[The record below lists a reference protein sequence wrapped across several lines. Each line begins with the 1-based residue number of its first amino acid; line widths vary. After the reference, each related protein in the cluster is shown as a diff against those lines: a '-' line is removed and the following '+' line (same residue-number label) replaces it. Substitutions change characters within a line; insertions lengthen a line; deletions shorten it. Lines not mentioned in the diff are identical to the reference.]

1 MFDPFTYVRKR
12 LAEAIVGSVHDA
24 RDELEQEARQQTPHL
39 LVETTARRIE
49 EPKPKRR
56 TR

>member
-39 LVETTARRIE
+39 VETTARRIE